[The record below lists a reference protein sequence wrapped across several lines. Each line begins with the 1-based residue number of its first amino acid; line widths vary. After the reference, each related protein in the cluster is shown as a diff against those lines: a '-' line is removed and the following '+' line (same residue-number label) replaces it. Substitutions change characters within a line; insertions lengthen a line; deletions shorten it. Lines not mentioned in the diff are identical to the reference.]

1 MKDYKHLEN
10 NETQIT
16 IMDVLA
22 SAGIG
27 LVLIVCIYLE
37 PLFNAFNNLIRMIA
51 N

>member
-16 IMDVLA
+16 VMDVLS

-37 PLFNAFNNLIRMIA
+37 PLLNAFNNLIIMISR
-51 N
+51 